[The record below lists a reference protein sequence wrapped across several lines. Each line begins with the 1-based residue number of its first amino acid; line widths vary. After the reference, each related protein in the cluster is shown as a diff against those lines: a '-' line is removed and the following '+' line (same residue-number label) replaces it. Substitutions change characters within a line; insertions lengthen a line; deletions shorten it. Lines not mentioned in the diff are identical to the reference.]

1 MINPTGRVFIVNQ
14 TISFALIDSF
24 VMSDFYLEAK
34 VDLFNENLTD
44 STCLLMYSDNCL
56 ALYVPI
62 ENFTLRSLFLPI
74 TSN

>member
-14 TISFALIDSF
+14 TISFAFMDLF
-24 VMSDFYLEAK
+24 VISDFYLEAK
-34 VDLFNENLTD
+34 VDLFNGNLTD
-44 STCLLMYSDNCL
+44 STCLLMYSDNCR

-62 ENFTLRSLFLPI
+62 ENFTLCSLFLPI

>member
-14 TISFALIDSF
+14 TISFALMDSF
-24 VMSDFYLEAK
+24 LMSDFYLEAK

-44 STCLLMYSDNCL
+44 STCLLMYSDNNL
-56 ALYVPI
+56 ALYVLI